1 MPRRHAVSQNRARIG
16 LARKYR
22 STFFIFPAFLPLVE
36 LLPWF
41 LTLLGA
47 AAGGSQL
54 LSKALWQRKGLRM
67 LLGLVSIGLFTAAG
81 GLVWQRYGHQPAVEV
96 GSELVQALPRLE
108 THSAVLGRPLP
119 TTVLTPLTEL
129 WAVKT
134 VHQNLGKPLVRE
146 GRLFVGTLDGTFAA
160 FATANGQPLW
170 TLHKTEPVFT
180 PPATAGD
187 LIFIGEGYHTSPVC
201 ALTALAYPDGK
212 PLWSRNFR
220 SHLESYPAL
229 DLPNN
234 RLWQSGGATGLW
246 ALAADT
252 GAKLWWQPLGHMD
265 VPPLYVDGRL
275 FAIARLSE
283 TADGTALFELNPESG
298 AIKWQTK
305 LTGNT
310 MGSIFRM
317 GDRLVV
323 TTAIG
328 QVGEVK
334 GSDAGWANAVTLE
347 GKLLWSTKLSAMPL
361 PEGALA
367 RDGKLFFTTL
377 KDGSLVA
384 LRTMDGRVQ
393 WQEKIGPVIQTDVTL
408 IEDAAAPL
416 VVGVA
421 NDGIVSLR
429 DAATGKERAK
439 LQVEAGDSTPVYA
452 DGVLYITTPN
462 TIRAYAGFGG
472 R

>member
-1 MPRRHAVSQNRARIG
+1 MPRPRPAPQSLVRIG

-22 STFFIFPAFLPLVE
+22 ATFFIFPAFLPLVE

-47 AAGGSQL
+47 AAGGAQL
-54 LSKALWQRKGLRM
+54 VSKALWQRKGLR
-67 LLGLVSIGLFTAAG
+67 LGLGIVSIGLFTAAG
-81 GLVWQRYGHQPAVEV
+81 GLVWQRYGHQPAVAV
-96 GSELVQALPRLE
+96 GSELATELPKLE
-108 THSAVLGRPLP
+108 SFTAQLGRPLP
-119 TTVLTPLTEL
+119 TTVLTPLTEI
-129 WAVKT
+129 WSVKT
-134 VHQNLGKPLVRE
+134 VDHNLSKPLVRD
-146 GRLFVGTLDGTFAA
+146 GRLFVGTLENTFTAYGTSDGRA
-160 FATANGQPLW
+160 LW
-170 TLHKTEPVFT
+170 TLHKTESVFT

-187 LIFIGEGYHTSPVC
+187 RMFIGEGYHTSPVC
-201 ALTALAYPDGK
+201 ALTALSFPDGK

-234 RLWQSGGATGLW
+234 RLWQSGGGTGLW

-265 VPPLYVDGRL
+265 VPPFYTEGRL
-275 FAIARLSE
+275 FVIARLSE
-283 TADGTALFELNPESG
+283 TADGTALFELNPATG
-298 AIKWQTK
+298 AIQWQTP

-310 MGSIFRM
+310 MGSIFRVA
-317 GDRLVV
+317 DRLIV

-328 QVGEVK
+328 QVGAVK
-334 GSDAGWANAVTLE
+334 GSDAGWANAVTLD

-367 RDGKLFFTTL
+367 RDGKLFFTAL
-377 KDGSLVA
+377 KDGSLA
-384 LRTMDGRVQ
+384 AIRTGDGGVQ

-408 IEDAAAPL
+408 IEDMAEPL
-416 VVGVA
+416 VVGIA
-421 NDGIVSLR
+421 NDGTVSLR

-439 LQVEAGDSTPVYA
+439 LQVEAGDSTPLYA
-452 DGVLYITTPN
+452 EGVLYITTPN
-462 TIRAYAGFGG
+462 TIRAFAGFGG

>member
-1 MPRRHAVSQNRARIG
+1 MPSPNPAPQS

-22 STFFIFPAFLPLVE
+22 ATFFIFPAFLPLVE

-47 AAGGSQL
+47 AAGGAQL
-54 LSKALWQRKGLRM
+54 LSKVLWQRKGMRVV
-67 LLGLVSIGLFTAAG
+67 LGVVSIGLFTAAG
-81 GLVWQRYGHQPAVEV
+81 GLVWQRYGHRPDVAV
-96 GSELVQALPRLE
+96 GSEMAPALPKLE
-108 THSAVLGRPLP
+108 SFSTQLGRPLP

-129 WAVKT
+129 WSIKSVD
-134 VHQNLGKPLVRE
+134 HNLSKPLVRD
-146 GRLFVGTLDGTFAA
+146 GRLFVGTLENTFTAYAAADGRA
-160 FATANGQPLW
+160 LW
-170 TLHKTEPVFT
+170 TLHKTESVFT

-187 LIFIGEGYHTSPVC
+187 RMFIGEGYHTSPVC
-201 ALTALAYPDGK
+201 ALTVLSYPDGK

-229 DLPNN
+229 DLPHN
-234 RLWQSGGATGLW
+234 RLWQSGGGTGLW

-252 GAKLWWQPLGHMD
+252 GEKLWWQPLGHMD
-265 VPPLYVDGRL
+265 VPPLYVGGQL

-283 TADGTALFELNPESG
+283 TADGTALFALDPASG
-298 AIKWQTK
+298 AIEWQTP

-310 MGSIFRM
+310 MGSLFRA
-317 GDRLVV
+317 GDRLIV

-334 GSDAGWANAVTLE
+334 GTDAGWANAVTLE

-367 RDGKLFFTTL
+367 RDGKLFFTAL
-377 KDGSLVA
+377 KDGSVAA
-384 LRTMDGRVQ
+384 LRTADGAMQ
-393 WQEKIGPVIQTDVTL
+393 WQEQIGPVIQTDVTL
-408 IEDAAAPL
+408 IEDTTAPM
-416 VVGVA
+416 VVAIA
-421 NDGIVSLR
+421 NDGNVSLR

-439 LQVEAGDSTPVYA
+439 LQVEAGDSSPLYA

-462 TIRAYAGFGG
+462 TIRAFAGFGG

>member
-1 MPRRHAVSQNRARIG
+1 MSRPS

-22 STFFIFPAFLPLVE
+22 ATFFIFPAFLPLVE

-47 AAGGSQL
+47 AAGGAQL
-54 LSKALWQRKGLRM
+54 LSKAFWQRKGLRIM
-67 LLGLVSIGLFTAAG
+67 FGVLSVGLFTAAG
-81 GLVWQRYGHQPAVEV
+81 GLVWQRYGHQPAVDV
-96 GSELVQALPRLE
+96 GSELVPELPRLE
-108 THSAVLGRPLP
+108 DFTAQLGRPLP

-134 VHQNLGKPLVRE
+134 VHQNLGKPLVRD

-160 FATANGQPLW
+160 FATANGHPLW
-170 TLHKTEPVFT
+170 RLHKTEPVFT

-187 LIFIGEGYHTSPVC
+187 RMFIGEGHHTSPVC

-212 PLWSRNFR
+212 PLWSRRFR

-234 RLWQSGGATGLW
+234 RLWQSGGTTGLW
-246 ALAADT
+246 ALAADS

-265 VPPLYVDGRL
+265 VPPLYTDGRL

-283 TADGTALFELNPESG
+283 TADGTALFELEPTTG
-298 AIKWQTK
+298 VVKWQTP

-310 MGSIFRM
+310 MGSIFRA
-317 GDRLVV
+317 GDRLIV

-328 QVGEVK
+328 QVGELK
-334 GSDAGWANAVTLE
+334 GSDAGWANAVTLD
-347 GKLLWSTKLSAMPL
+347 GKLLWHTKISAMPL

-367 RDGKLFFTTL
+367 RDGKLFFASL
-377 KDGSLVA
+377 KDGSLA
-384 LRTMDGRVQ
+384 AIRTSDGVVQ
-393 WQEKIGPVIQTDVTL
+393 WQEKIGSVIQTDVTL
-408 IEDAAAPL
+408 IEDTAEPM

-421 NDGIVSLR
+421 NDGTVSLR

-439 LQVEAGDSTPVYA
+439 LQVEAGDSTPLYA

-462 TIRAYAGFGG
+462 TIRAFAGFGG